1 MHFNTPMNHSRKT
14 GIFLWFLCMICALSG
29 YGQQQP
35 VFPWTKDTI
44 QTIPDEYIFQLKDTT
59 SGHWK
64 DIGNRIPFDRN
75 QFSHKEGE
83 VFWFTWQIKNETG
96 KGTEL
101 GLDAF
106 SDIADYFVV
115 RSKGTTDTCG
125 TGILKPWSSKKEFR
139 TSNVCSFKIDSA
151 ETITVFYRAS
161 FRTRIFEKS
170 FKIGIYPPAIRARKD
185 LIRAEKRFLQEE
197 GTIYNFF
204 AGFFAMAS
212 LIYFFFYFIVR
223 EKLFLYFGIFVA
235 LLAISSS
242 RLLAIYSLEHP
253 SLSAY
258 VNLIGTFSFLSFGLF
273 YRNYFDSAKTAPV
286 WDKILL
292 ALIILNVVF
301 AIQYAVTGK
310 FLFDIQY
317 VLFTIGIIVT
327 MSIIPFRVRNKD
339 KEHKYF
345 LLYASL
351 PLLIL
356 IPLVAIIVLIIRLS
370 GNKITEDSWI
380 GTFFTNVNYIQLWA
394 LTWMVLFFSRTLI
407 KRFTLQREQI
417 LKHETEKQAILL
429 QQEQEKSLLMEK
441 LNLELEDKVAQ
452 RTAELNKSLSELKAT
467 QSQLVQSEKMASLGE
482 MTAGIAHEIQNP
494 LNFVNNFAEVN
505 LEITAELKEDI
516 LSHIIDPSAKEN
528 IGSLLDNLKE
538 NSDKIRTHGKR
549 AESIVKNMLHHSRN
563 STGAK
568 EDTAINALVQE
579 YAQLAY
585 HGMRAKDKSFQSDL
599 DVNLDPAV
607 GNIAIVPQ
615 EIGRVV
621 LNLMNNAFYA
631 VKSNPE
637 ERKPRVSVSTEKTE
651 DGIVIRIRDNGSGI
665 SEKNLKKIFQPF
677 FTTKPTGEGTG
688 LGLSL
693 SYDIITKG
701 HGGKMEVQ
709 SVEQAGTTFT
719 ITLPPSA

>member
-1 MHFNTPMNHSRKT
+1 MHHSNRPV
-14 GIFLWFLCMICALSG
+14 IFFLLVLMICAVSG

-35 VFPWTKDTI
+35 VFAWKTDTA
-44 QTIPDEYIFQLKDTT
+44 QTIPDEYVFQLKDTSSAHLRD
-59 SGHWK
+59 SG
-64 DIGNRIPFDRN
+64 NTIPFNRN
-75 QFSHKEGE
+75 KFRHKIGDIY
-83 VFWFTWQIKNETG
+83 WFTYQIKNETG
-96 KGTEL
+96 KRNEI
-101 GLDAF
+101 GLDAW

-115 RSKGTTDTCG
+115 RSTGATDTCS
-125 TGILKPWSSKKEFR
+125 TGIMRSWKSKKEFR
-139 TSNVCSFKIDSA
+139 TSNVCSFNIDSA

-161 FRTRIFEKS
+161 FKTRVFDSS

-185 LIRAEKRFLQEE
+185 LQRAESRYLKEE
-197 GTIYNFF
+197 GTIFNFF

-212 LIYFFFYFIVR
+212 LIYFFFFYIVR
-223 EKLFLYFGIFVA
+223 EKLFLYFGIFVV
-235 LLAISSS
+235 LLALTSS
-242 RLLAIYSLEHP
+242 RLIQLYALEHP

-258 VNLIGTFSFLSFGLF
+258 INLLGPLSFLSFALF
-273 YRNYFDSAKTAPV
+273 YRNYFDSPKHAPV
-286 WDKILL
+286 WDKILITL
-292 ALIILNVVF
+292 AILNVVLF
-301 AIQYAVTGK
+301 LQYAITGK

-317 VLFTIGIIVT
+317 LLVTILMIIT
-327 MSIIPFRVRNKD
+327 MSVIPFRIRNKD

-356 IPLVAIIVLIIRLS
+356 IPLAAIAVLIIRLS
-370 GNKITEDSWI
+370 GNKVTQDSWL
-380 GTFFTNVNYIQLWA
+380 GMFFSNVNYVQLWA

-429 QQEQEKSLLMEK
+429 QQEQEKTLLMEK
-441 LNLELEDKVAQ
+441 LNADLETKVAQ
-452 RTAELNKSLSELKAT
+452 RTAELNRSLSDLKAM
-467 QSQLVQSEKMASLGE
+467 QSQLIQSEKMASLGE

-505 LEITAELKEDI
+505 QELTAELKDDI
-516 LSHIIDPSAKEN
+516 LSHIDDPATKEN

-538 NSDKIRTHGKR
+538 NSEKIRTHGKR

-563 STGAK
+563 STGLK
-568 EDTAINALVQE
+568 EDTSINALVQE
-579 YAQLAY
+579 YAQLAF
-585 HGMRAKDKSFQSDL
+585 HGMRAKDKSFQSEL
-599 DVNLDPAV
+599 DVQLDPSA
-607 GNIAIVPQ
+607 GNIALIPQ

-631 VKSNPE
+631 VKNNPE
-637 ERKPRVSVSTEKTE
+637 ERKPRVSLVTEKSST
-651 DGIVIRIRDNGSGI
+651 GVVIRISDNGSGI

-709 SVEQAGTTFT
+709 SVEQEGTSFI
-719 ITLPPSA
+719 ITLPAGT